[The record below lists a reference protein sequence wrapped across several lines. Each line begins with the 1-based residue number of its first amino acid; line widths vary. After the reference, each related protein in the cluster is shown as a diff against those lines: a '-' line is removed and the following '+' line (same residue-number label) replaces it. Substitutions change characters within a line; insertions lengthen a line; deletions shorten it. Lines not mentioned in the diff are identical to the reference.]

1 MSTLVNGSVLKNF
14 IMERGFRQWDSL
26 SPFLF
31 VMAMEGI
38 TGLMNMVVDIGEF
51 TGFHI
56 NEEVSVDI
64 LQFAD
69 NTIII
74 GDGRPKNLWSMKAI
88 SRASVKVLKKIIWV
102 EANFLWEGSDFK
114 RIIHW
119 VNWDSVCKPKEDG
132 DLGIK
137 KIEIFNKAL
146 LLKWKWRILKEND
159 TLWSGILRNRYHDP
173 KLKMIIKEGRTVEEG
188 GGISFWNSKWLGK
201 QTLKEAFPEA
211 F

>member
-88 SRASVKVLKKIIWV
+88 SRGFEMAS
-102 EANFLWEGSDFK
+102 
-114 RIIHW
+114 R
-119 VNWDSVCKPKEDG
+119 
-132 DLGIK
+132 
-137 KIEIFNKAL
+137 
-146 LLKWKWRILKEND
+146 
-159 TLWSGILRNRYHDP
+159 
-173 KLKMIIKEGRTVEEG
+173 LKMNFYK
-188 GGISFWNSKWLGK
+188 SKI
-201 QTLKEAFPEA
+201 
-211 F
+211 